1 MLTRHWYSENT
12 NAKQRER
19 AMPRLVT
26 WVREKNLADMFQL
39 NCIPERSWPVSEAT
53 HGAHK
58 HFPSCLFRHGRGMQQ
73 PTPANS
79 EVRVSMQGSS
89 LPSPRGLL
97 DFVCSF
103 ACLLLDVVLGARR
116 RRGAM
121 LWKNT
126 GYHSV
131 TFPLYQQ
138 ESELKLNLG
147 EEVRNLAQDAQS
159 NVFSRI
165 SFISYS

>member
-1 MLTRHWYSENT
+1 
-12 NAKQRER
+12 
-19 AMPRLVT
+19 MPRLVT

-58 HFPSCLFRHGRGMQQ
+58 HFTSCLFRRGRGMPQ
-73 PTPANS
+73 PTSANN
-79 EVRVSMQGSS
+79 EVRVSVQGSS
-89 LPSPRGLL
+89 PPSPRGLL
-97 DFVCSF
+97 DFVCLL
-103 ACLLLDVVLGARR
+103 ACLLLDVALGARS

-126 GYHSV
+126 GYHSM

-138 ESELKLNLG
+138 EFELKLNLG
-147 EEVRNLAQDAQS
+147 EEARNLAQDAQS

-165 SFISYS
+165 SFITYS